1 MQGTKAHG
9 LCEAGCGRSERRG
22 HGAIQAVTQPPG
34 SRVVGRSARR
44 VQSLLRARCYVK
56 QRIK

>member
-9 LCEAGCGRSERRG
+9 LCETRAVAARRRTATARSSSNTATG
-22 HGAIQAVTQPPG
+22 GG
-34 SRVVGRSARR
+34 RVVGRAHAGC
-44 VQSLLRARCYVK
+44 SLLRARCYVK